1 MRIIL
6 WILLAFFVFRFIF
19 NFLLPIIRVSRQMKR
34 NVRDFQQQTRQ
45 QQEASGN
52 PFSSS
57 SQNTTAPPKEKTGD
71 YIDFEE
77 IK

>member
-45 QQEASGN
+45 QQKASSN

-57 SQNTTAPPKEKTGD
+57 SENTTAPPKEKTGD